1 MTVDSEW
8 ERLEVPGRI
17 PESLENG
24 TGRALGN
31 EAGFGGP
38 WDLPCRVADMQ
49 RMDHVGLAV
58 DLKIA
63 LQIAGFALAFR
74 LMEIV
79 WFDQLDC
86 FSLLPTLQ
94 IDLT

>member
-1 MTVDSEW
+1 MPW
-8 ERLEVPGRI
+8 E
-17 PESLENG
+17 
-24 TGRALGN
+24 
-31 EAGFGGP
+31 
-38 WDLPCRVADMQ
+38 PCRVADMQ
-49 RMDHVGLAV
+49 RMDHQYVGLAV

-74 LMEIV
+74 LTEIV

-86 FSLLPTLQ
+86 FSLIPTLQ